1 MRPYRCLMSSF
12 PCEPRQT
19 SLGFT
24 LIRFVNMLIT
34 TRSNLI
40 DLQPDK
46 ECFINSLCRRSVLL
60 IMLAQKFP
68 KIVKNLSYM
77 HESLPKS
84 NMMIFST
91 KFSSSNPENLSM
103 LTIELSKILLQIL
116 ITSVKDS
123 KPFWKPAYAELSAK
137 LLSPIEIALLAPD
150 TTSYPSSL
158 NARVGSSPLL
168 MTKVIKVASSNSH
181 KSSIPSFTTTSVNTW
196 EEEVNKPGMKA
207 IKIRLKINLEKRELF
222 QKWLYSSNYSYNKTI
237 ATVRAGHPIH
247 FQDLRNKL
255 VTANTKKTHP
265 EYQRLD
271 VAMNTLRKSKKTAD
285 DDTKATI
292 DKQIED
298 LKKELVRTRKEMKS
312 ISNPGVFKW
321 ELSTPKEIRAE
332 AVQDVCKAYKT
343 VFTQMKTG
351 NIKRFQLGF
360 RKKTQRQHCMVIPK
374 SFIQNKEGK
383 LIIGRSYFSSEK
395 DASISMGK
403 KTIKKYRE
411 LNITHDCRM
420 IKKNNEFWLVV
431 PVDVQAYAE
440 ASTEKRTWKTYCGVD
455 PGVRTFMTTFGTD
468 GCHEHEYNSEI
479 FKSMDKKISLLKKL
493 DKRIRKRTYLK
504 CERRKEHIID
514 EIHWKTIRE
523 MLEKVDVVFYGDI
536 KSHGIVRHNKNHTLN
551 RDTNNLKFY
560 QFKQRLE
567 FKAMELGKK
576 VVVVKEHYTTK
587 TCSFCGTENNPG
599 ISKVYRCKSC
609 KCCVGRDVHAAKNIL
624 MKGMMPYL

>member
-1 MRPYRCLMSSF
+1 
-12 PCEPRQT
+12 
-19 SLGFT
+19 
-24 LIRFVNMLIT
+24 MLIIT
-34 TRSNLI
+34 KSNLI
-40 DLQPDK
+40 AIQPDK
-46 ECFINSLCRRSVLL
+46 DCFINSLCKRSVLL

-68 KIVKNLSYM
+68 KVAKNLSYM
-77 HESLPKS
+77 HASLPKS
-84 NMMIFST
+84 NMMIFSAKLT
-91 KFSSSNPENLSM
+91 SSSPENLSM
-103 LTIELSKILLQIL
+103 LTIELSKILLQVL
-116 ITSVKDS
+116 ISSEKDS

-137 LLSPIEIALLAPD
+137 LWSPIEIALLTPD
-150 TTSYPSSL
+150 TTSSPSLL
-158 NARVGSSPLL
+158 NAPVGSSPLL
-168 MTKVIKVASSNSH
+168 MTKVIKVANMSSH
-181 KSSIPSFTTTSVNTW
+181 KSSVPSFTTTAVDTW
-196 EEEVNKPGMKA
+196 EKEATKPGMKSV
-207 IKIRLKINLEKRELF
+207 KIRLKINQEKRELF
-222 QKWLYSSNYSYNKTI
+222 QKWMYSSNYSYNKTI
-237 ATVRAGHPIH
+237 AAVRAGNPIN
-247 FQDLRNKL
+247 FQYLRNKL

-271 VAMNTLRKSKKTAD
+271 AAINTLRKSKKTAD
-285 DDTKATI
+285 DDTKTTI
-292 DKQIED
+292 DKQIVD
-298 LKKELVRTRKEMKS
+298 LKTELMRTRKEMKS
-312 ISNPGVFKW
+312 ISNPGVFEW

-360 RKKTQRQHCMVIPK
+360 RKKNQMQHCMVISK
-374 SFIQNKEGK
+374 KFIQNKGGK

-395 DASISMGK
+395 DAEISMGK
-403 KTIKKYRE
+403 KTIKKYRD
-411 LNITHDCRM
+411 LHISHDCRM
-420 IKKNNEFWLVV
+420 VKKNNEYWLVV
-431 PVDVQAYAE
+431 PVDVHAYAG
-440 ASTEKRTWKTYCGVD
+440 EKRSWKTYCGVD

-523 MLEKVDVVFYGDI
+523 MLAKVDVVFYGDI
-536 KSHGIVRHNKNHTLN
+536 KSHGIVRHKKNHTLN

-576 VVVVKEHYTTK
+576 VVEVKEHYTTK

-609 KCCVGRDVHAAKNIL
+609 KCCVGRDVNAAKNIL